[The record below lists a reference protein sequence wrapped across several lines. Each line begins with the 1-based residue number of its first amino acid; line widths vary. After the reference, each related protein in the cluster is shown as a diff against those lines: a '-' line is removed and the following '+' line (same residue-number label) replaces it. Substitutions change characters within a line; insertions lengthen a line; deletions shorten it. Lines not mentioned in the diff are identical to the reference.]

1 MVPDYSVSH
10 FKNGTGFFKEDLSV
24 FETITLDY
32 SLPDMACEEVIS
44 KLKKQNNASNIV
56 VVSAQEDVSTAVKL
70 LQSGVYDYVV
80 KNDNTKERIWNIL
93 RNLSE
98 KQSLE
103 KEIETLSSEVRS
115 KYDFRRIIKGS
126 SAEIEHVFSVFQKAV
141 KSNITVS
148 IGGETG
154 TGKELVAKAI
164 HYNSAFSNKS
174 LVTVNMAA
182 ISSVLIEIELFGHEK
197 GAFTG
202 AENKRGGKFE
212 QANGGTIFLDKVAE
226 LEMPL
231 QAKLLRVLQEKE
243 VVRVGG
249 NKPISLN
256 MRIIVASH
264 KKLLEEV
271 RERKF

>member
-10 FKNGTGFFKEDLSV
+10 FKNGTDFFKEDLSV

-56 VVSAQEDVSTAVKL
+56 AVSAQEDVSTAVKL

-80 KNDNTKERIWNIL
+80 KNDDTKERIWNIL

-154 TGKELVAKAI
+154 TGKELVAKVI

-264 KKLLEEV
+264 KNLLEEV